1 MKIHPKKKVIHRTS
15 IPFILDKKSERRR
28 KFNPTLHVY
37 TSAGVM
43 KNYQSKPCTFF
54 FGEIPQHD
62 HTCSIKNWSA
72 PKTAP
77 IVWSPTSVFLIIL
90 CLTEL
95 STRFSL
101 LLCICWTSL
110 LVESRTFSKDCGRS
124 SRNVAIWLRNLQ
136 DRPLRHN
143 RCLNFLA
150 GTLSLQ
156 TNHLENWLPHV
167 FLLNFGVLLSLQFLS
182 SSSTFTYNLPKV
194 EKNHMIYLG
203 KRETPARDSSH

>member
-1 MKIHPKKKVIHRTS
+1 MCTHLPGSWKIT
-15 IPFILDKKSERRR
+15 
-28 KFNPTLHVY
+28 N
-37 TSAGVM
+37 
-43 KNYQSKPCTFF
+43 KPCTFF
-54 FGEIPQHD
+54 FREIPQHD

-77 IVWSPTSVFLIIL
+77 IYWSPTSVFLIIL

-136 DRPLRHN
+136 DGPLRHN

-156 TNHLENWLPHV
+156 KIHLENWLPRV

-182 SSSTFTYNLPKV
+182 SSTYNLPKV
-194 EKNHMIYLG
+194 EKKNMGVSQNSGTPKWMVKIMENPIKMDDLG
-203 KRETPARDSSH
+203 VPLS

>member
-1 MKIHPKKKVIHRTS
+1 
-15 IPFILDKKSERRR
+15 
-28 KFNPTLHVY
+28 
-37 TSAGVM
+37 M

-77 IVWSPTSVFLIIL
+77 IYWSPTSVFLIIL

-136 DRPLRHN
+136 DGSLRHD

-156 TNHLENWLPHV
+156 KIHLENWLPHV
-167 FLLNFGVLLSLQFLS
+167 FLLNFGVLLSLQRN
-182 SSSTFTYNLPKV
+182 YNLPKV
-194 EKNHMIYLG
+194 EKIIWVFPKIVVPQNGWFIMENPIKMDDLG
-203 KRETPARDSSH
+203 VPLF